1 MKIETATVLGCD
13 FCGKAEK
20 DLAFL
25 VKAANSV
32 CICDVCVDVCN
43 KIIAETKASAALP
56 ELDPDLL
63 DTSKEAGK

>member
-25 VKAANSV
+25 VKASNSV
-32 CICDVCVDVCN
+32 CICDGCVEVCN
-43 KIIAETKASAALP
+43 KIVAEAKASAALP
-56 ELDPDLL
+56 VIDPDLL
-63 DTSKEAGK
+63 DTSKGQP